1 MSISEKIK
9 AEIARGLDV
18 PFSKVTDNA
27 SFKVDLEADSIDLLD
42 LIMLFEDEYSLDIPN
57 RDIEKLQTVRDAINY
72 LEKAIKNG

>member
-27 SFKVDLEADSIDLLD
+27 SFKVDLEADSFDMLD
-42 LIMLFEDEYSLDIPN
+42 LIMTFEDEYSLDIPD
-57 RDIEKLQTVRDAINY
+57 RDIEKLQTVGDAVKY
-72 LEKAIKNG
+72 LEKVIKKA